1 MKRNTRL
8 KELNIT
14 PSNIY
19 GGVPI
24 YMINDWF
31 LVVSYFHKNALSYI
45 IGSVFNT
52 PLDTVDSFDN
62 IAVR

>member
-52 PLDTVDSFDN
+52 PLETVDSFDN
-62 IAVR
+62 IVVR